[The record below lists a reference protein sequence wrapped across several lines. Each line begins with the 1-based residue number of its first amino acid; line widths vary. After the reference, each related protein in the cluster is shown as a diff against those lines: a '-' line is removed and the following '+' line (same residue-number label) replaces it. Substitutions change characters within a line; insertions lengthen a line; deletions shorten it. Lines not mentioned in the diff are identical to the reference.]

1 MMCWSCAGREVA
13 LDGLRALP
21 SVARALSHKYVCM
34 YVTVLHV
41 ETQAAAAQQVLALR
55 GQLAEKE
62 GALDGLRATLSA
74 ARRSL
79 TARAAAAE
87 LALAERGA
95 QAAEA
100 AGRAEQQD
108 GELVSAEA
116 VSACQHSVLGSVPVP
131 MRSTMA

>member
-1 MMCWSCAGREVA
+1 
-13 LDGLRALP
+13 
-21 SVARALSHKYVCM
+21 M

-41 ETQAAAAQQVLALR
+41 ETQAAAVQQVLALR

-87 LALAERGA
+87 LALAARGA

-108 GELVSAEA
+108 GELASAEA
-116 VSACQHSVLGSVPVP
+116 VSACQQSISCQCACTNAKRHGVTFAPFCAPSCSGPS
-131 MRSTMA
+131 R